1 LFNTLY
7 LIDMSEL
14 DDLKKEVSELETE
27 MTIPEVLSNQNK
39 LTELSKKYT
48 LTKQRLNKL
57 EKINSLNSQIADL
70 EKMLKQEK
78 DQEMLTL
85 AQSELDNLKSQK
97 EELTSA
103 DDPSQNFNNVIV
115 EIRAGT
121 GGEEAALFAANLFR
135 MYNHF
140 AERQRWSLDTLSTNR
155 TDIDGYKEIVF
166 RISGPK
172 AYSTLLFE
180 SGVHRVQRVPETEKN
195 GRVHTSTASVAVLPE
210 ATEKDITIRP
220 DELDIDTYRSSG
232 KGGQNVQ
239 KVETAVRITHLPT
252 GLVVTSQEERSQSK
266 NKEKAMKV
274 LRAKLMAQQEEKRL
288 GDLTEQRRSQIGHA
302 LRVEK
307 IRTYNFPQ
315 NRITDHRI
323 NKSWFNIDEIM
334 DGKLDEMIKD
344 LQEAMKP
351 PVK

>member
-1 LFNTLY
+1 
-7 LIDMSEL
+7 MSEL
-14 DDLKKEVSELETE
+14 DDLKKQVSELETE
-27 MTIPEVLSNQNK
+27 MTLPEVLVNQNK
-39 LTELSKKYT
+39 LTELSRKYT
-48 LTKQRLNKL
+48 QIKQRLNKL
-57 EKINSLNSQIADL
+57 EKINSLDRQITDL

-78 DQEMLTL
+78 DQEMLSLT
-85 AQSELDNLKSQK
+85 QTELNDLKSQK
-97 EELTSA
+97 EQLINE
-103 DDPSQNFNNVIV
+103 DDPSQSFNNVIV

-135 MYNHF
+135 MYSRF
-140 AERQRWSLDTLSTNR
+140 AERQGWSIDTLSANQ
-155 TDIDGYKEIVF
+155 TDIYGYKEIVF

-172 AYSTLLFE
+172 AYSILLYE

-210 ATEKDITIRP
+210 ATEHDITISP
-220 DELDIDTYRSSG
+220 DEIDVDTYRSSS

-239 KVETAVRITHLPT
+239 KVETAVRITHKPT

-334 DGKLDEMIKD
+334 DGKLDDLIKD
-344 LQEAMKP
+344 LKECLLPQK
-351 PVK
+351 